1 MKFLSPMGN
10 RLPRHCRIVKKT
22 DFKQAFSKGITRKT
36 QHLKAVIYPTG
47 GEWSR
52 IGLAVSRKVGNAVQ
66 RNRLKRRLRE
76 IFRLQRDL
84 APEVRDIIFIPR
96 PGCASLAYETIADEA
111 QSLIAIE
118 IAQRSR

>member
-1 MKFLSPMGN
+1 MGFLSPIGN
-10 RLPRHCRIVKKT
+10 RLPRHCRIVKKA
-22 DFKQAFSKGITRKT
+22 DFQQAFSKGFTRKS
-36 QHLKAVIYPTG
+36 QHLKAVIYPNG

-76 IFRLQRDL
+76 IFRLHRDL

-96 PGCASLAYETIADEA
+96 PGCAALAFETLAEEA

-118 IAQRSR
+118 LAQRSR